1 WSLYPSK
8 HGQLIPAVFG
18 HYAVALTLLFFLT
31 KTYANQNQF
40 PTNKQEAV
48 NYANQELYS
57 QYKDLL
63 GPEYFTETNIVDK
76 QINWIQIGGLSGV
89 TIGSSN
95 NTYGALVYGDPHGDT
110 STESESLGPQTNS
123 DEIQYR
129 YLGFTYNDE
138 DYSNPAY
145 PHDAW
150 AGGYLEDRKWIVDPW
165 YNIEGAVLNSF
176 DGDTKYLPNIQ
187 KGIAIYYSDISL
199 GGSSPYWNNWSQYVH
214 ILVPPTQYT
223 WGMGRM
229 WHQRSDN
236 SIWYITVPLVPG
248 AALITPELVVTPSTA
263 TIYESETQQ
272 YTATYYPQGKQ
283 AGNGQNVTASCTWI
297 VDDESIATISNTGLA
312 TGMSQGDTMI
322 TATYTVGGTTI
333 TGQAELVVE
342 EQEEEV
348 PSSSNNGSL
357 TFQAVSQD
365 GKQYRDPNRAMWT
378 DVVTAT
384 LTLPVKTKVTKDSSV
399 DYDTTVAPPKPTER
413 GCEPKEPNCNKIT
426 EWRIVSAELSYPTQ
440 NPNFTFGHPL
450 DPVGVTTIP
459 MEISEDGHT
468 ATATFKEQWAMNGA
482 NIYDVF
488 LGKEVCTEPKNYD
501 ITVSNIVVNIDYKEY
516 TFEEKL
522 VFASWDCVR
531 SVEEK
536 YDKQNLDSITGQLE
550 VYGSGVN
557 SLAQ

>member
-1 WSLYPSK
+1 MKYK
-8 HGQLIPAVFG
+8 LIFIVSI
-18 HYAVALTLLFFLT
+18 VLLIFASSSQAT
-31 KTYANQNQF
+31 TA
-40 PTNKQEAV
+40 PTNLVGAV
-48 NYANQELYS
+48 SLANQEIGNNIGNY
-57 QYKDLL
+57 
-63 GPEYFTETNIVDK
+63 EYFTPSNVAEKTID
-76 QINWIQIGGLSGV
+76 WIKIGGIEYV
-89 TIGSSN
+89 TIGNSSD
-95 NTYGALVYGDPHGDT
+95 TYGALVYGEPHGDT
-110 STESESLGPQTNS
+110 STESESLGPSNGS
-123 DEIQYR
+123 GEIQYR
-129 YLGFTYNDE
+129 YLGYTYLDE
-138 DYSNPAY
+138 DYTNPAY

-150 AGGYLEDRKWIVDPW
+150 AGGYLEDRNWISEPW
-165 YNIEGAVLNSF
+165 VNIEGNYPNEF

-187 KGIAIYYSDISL
+187 KGISLYYSDVSL
-199 GGSSPYWNNWSQYVH
+199 GGNSPYWTNWSSYCH
-214 ILVPPTQYT
+214 ILCVPTQYT

-229 WHQRSDN
+229 WHKRSDG

-248 AALITPELVVTPSTA
+248 AALITPELVITPSTS

-283 AGNGQNVTASCTWI
+283 AGNGQNVTASCTWT
-297 VDDESIATISNTGLA
+297 VDDNSIAKISNTGLA

-333 TGQAELVVE
+333 TGQAELVIE
-342 EQEEEV
+342 EKEEEV
-348 PSSSNNGSL
+348 PSSINNGSL
-357 TFQAVSQD
+357 TFQAVSQN

-413 GCEPKEPNCNKIT
+413 GCETNYNKIT
-426 EWRIVSAELSYPTQ
+426 EWHIVSAELSYPTQ
-440 NPNFTFGHPL
+440 NPKFTFGHPL

-516 TFEEKL
+516 TFKEKL
-522 VFASWDCVR
+522 VFGGWDCVR

-536 YDKQNLDSITGQLE
+536 YDKQNLDLITGQLE

>member
-1 WSLYPSK
+1 MKYK
-8 HGQLIPAVFG
+8 
-18 HYAVALTLLFFLT
+18 LTIIVGILLLFIFSQT
-31 KTYANQNQF
+31 TQAVQA
-40 PTNKQEAV
+40 PTNLQEAV
-48 NYANQELYS
+48 TSANQELNS
-57 QYKDLL
+57 K
-63 GPEYFTETNIVDK
+63 YFTETNIDDK
-76 QINWIQIGGLSGV
+76 PINWVKIGGIQNVS
-89 TIGSSN
+89 IGSAN
-95 NTYGALVYGDPHGDT
+95 DTYGALVYGDPHGST
-110 STESESLGPQTNS
+110 STESESLGPSNS
-123 DEIQYR
+123 SGEIQYR
-129 YLGFTYNDE
+129 YLGYTKKGE
-138 DYSNPAY
+138 DYTNPAY

-150 AGGYLEDRKWIVDPW
+150 AGGYLEDRNWIKEPW
-165 YNIEGAVLNSF
+165 NNIDSAILTPF
-176 DGDTKYLPNIQ
+176 DGDTKYLTNIQ
-187 KGIAIYYSDISL
+187 KGISLYYSDISL
-199 GGSSPYWNNWSQYVH
+199 GGSSPYWTNWSSYCH
-214 ILVPPTQYT
+214 ILCPPTEFT

-229 WHQRSDN
+229 WHQRSDG
-236 SIWYITVPLVPG
+236 SIWYITVPLTPG
-248 AALITPELVVTPSTA
+248 AALITPELVIMPSTA

-283 AGNGQNVTASCTWI
+283 AGNGQNVTASCTWT
-297 VDDESIATISNTGLA
+297 VDDNSIAQIGNTGLA

-322 TATYTVGGTTI
+322 TATYTVDGATLI
-333 TGQAELVVE
+333 GQAELVVE
-342 EQEEEV
+342 EQEEEEI